1 MTSTYKF
8 LLSFT
13 FFCFFLSLGY
23 CQKTAPLVQDCFNA
37 PIIKAEGKY
46 RFEESPQGI
55 GEKLEF
61 SGNSSNSLQYFKKE
75 HNSAWF
81 QFDAV
86 TDGLLI
92 FKIIPKDTAA
102 DFDFL
107 LFKYTDENF
116 CSDIVKKRIKPLR
129 TNISRYNPKEKS
141 ATGLLTGADEERVH
155 SGPGN
160 SYSKGLDVEQGDRY
174 YLVLDNV
181 YGNKA
186 GFTLVF
192 AYYSIVELTGVIK
205 NDENNV
211 INEEVKVQWES
222 KTGEILAE
230 TIADKI
236 TGEFK
241 LDAPI
246 LKNSKHGDYTLT
258 VESNFNHFFFEK
270 MIKITS
276 EAFPDPINVILPVL
290 KKGKKIVLH
299 NINFHG
305 GSSIALHTSKTS
317 FKRILKLM
325 RANKSLTIRIDGHT
339 NGCEGGVDSSQKL
352 SQARAK
358 AVKKYLINQGIDSE
372 RISTKGFN
380 CSQLLYPITGTEEE
394 QSLNRRVEIL
404 VTGY

>member
-1 MTSTYKF
+1 MRSTNKY

-13 FFCFFLSLGY
+13 FSCFFLIIGY
-23 CQKTAPLVQDCFNA
+23 CQKTAPLVQDCFNT
-37 PIIKAEGKY
+37 PIISAEG
-46 RFEESPQGI
+46 RFTFKESPQGI
-55 GEKLEF
+55 GEQLEF
-61 SGNSSNSLQYFKKE
+61 SGNPSNSLQYFKKE

-86 TDGLLI
+86 TNGVLV
-92 FKIIPKDTAA
+92 FKIEPKDTAT

-116 CSDIVKKRIKPLR
+116 CSDMVKKKIKPLR
-129 TNISRYNPKEKS
+129 TNISRYNPEENS
-141 ATGLLTGADEERVH
+141 VTGLSPGADEERVH
-155 SGPGN
+155 SGPG
-160 SYSKGLDVEQGDRY
+160 SHLSKAIDVEQGDRY

-186 GFTLVF
+186 GFSLVF
-192 AYYSIVELTGVIK
+192 DYYKTVEVTGVIK
-205 NDENNV
+205 NDENTL
-211 INEEVKVQWES
+211 INEEVKVLWES
-222 KTGEILAE
+222 KTGELLAQ
-230 TIADKI
+230 TIADKT

-246 LKNSKHGDYTLT
+246 LKTSTPGDYTLS
-258 VESNFNHFFFEK
+258 VESNKHFFFEK

-276 EAFPDPINVILPVL
+276 ETFPDPINVILPEL
-290 KKGKKIVLH
+290 KKGKNMILN
-299 NINFHG
+299 NINFFG
-305 GSSIALHTSKTS
+305 GSPRALPTSIST
-317 FKRILKLM
+317 FNRILKLM
-325 RANKSLTIRIDGHT
+325 KRNKSLTVRIDGHT
-339 NGCEGGVDSSQKL
+339 NGCDGGVDSSQKL

-358 AVKKYLINQGIDSE
+358 AVKKYLIERGIDRE

>member
-1 MTSTYKF
+1 MISTYKY
-8 LLSFT
+8 LLSIT
-13 FFCFFLSLGY
+13 FSYFFLIIGY

-37 PIIKAEGKY
+37 SIITAEGKY
-46 RFEESPQGI
+46 TFEESPQGI

-86 TDGLLI
+86 TDGILV
-92 FKIIPKDTAA
+92 FKIIPKDTAS

-116 CSDIVKKRIKPLR
+116 CSDMVKKKIKPLR
-129 TNISRYNPKEKS
+129 TNISRYNPEENS
-141 ATGLLTGADEERVH
+141 VTGLSIGANEERVRSGAGSHH
-155 SGPGN
+155 SK
-160 SYSKGLDVEQGDRY
+160 SIDVEQGGRY

-186 GFTLVF
+186 GFSLAF
-192 AYYSIVELTGVIK
+192 NYYNTVEVTGVIK
-205 NDENNV
+205 NDENNL
-211 INEEVKVQWES
+211 INEEVNVLWES
-222 KTGEILAE
+222 KTGEILAQ
-230 TIADKI
+230 TIADKT
-236 TGEFK
+236 TGKFR
-241 LDAPI
+241 LDAPV
-246 LKNSKHGDYTLT
+246 LHSSNSGDYTLS
-258 VESNFNHFFFEK
+258 VESNNHFFFEK

-276 EAFPDPINVILPVL
+276 ETFPDPVNVILPAL
-290 KKGKKIVLH
+290 KKGKKIVLN

-305 GSSIALHTSKTS
+305 GSPIALSTSIAT

-325 RANKSLTIRIDGHT
+325 RLNKYLSIRIDGHT
-339 NGCEGGVDSSQKL
+339 NGCPGGIENSQVL
-352 SQARAK
+352 SLARART
-358 AVKKYLINQGIDSE
+358 VKSFLIKKGIDSE
-372 RISTKGFN
+372 RITVKGFN
-380 CSQLLYPITGTEEE
+380 CTQMLFPTTGTAQE

>member
-1 MTSTYKF
+1 MRSRYKF

-13 FFCFFLSLGY
+13 FFSFFLIIGY
-23 CQKTAPLVQDCFNA
+23 CQTTIPLVQDCFNA
-37 PIIKAEGKY
+37 PIIRAEGRHTFK
-46 RFEESPQGI
+46 ESPQGI

-61 SGNSSNSLQYFKKE
+61 SRNPSNSLQYFKKE

-116 CSDIVKKRIKPLR
+116 CSDIVKKRIKPFR
-129 TNISRYNPKEKS
+129 TNISRYKPEEKS
-141 ATGLLTGADEERVH
+141 ITGLSVGASEERVH
-155 SGPGN
+155 SGPG
-160 SYSKGLDVEQGDRY
+160 SHYSKSIDVEQGDRY

-186 GFTLVF
+186 GFTLGF
-192 AYYSIVELTGVIK
+192 AYYNTVEVAGVVQ
-205 NDENNV
+205 NDENNL
-211 INEEVKVQWES
+211 INDEVKVLWES
-222 KTGEILAE
+222 KTGEILAQ
-230 TIADKI
+230 TIADKN

-241 LDAPI
+241 LDAPV
-246 LKNSKHGDYTLT
+246 LKSSNSRDYTLSA
-258 VESNFNHFFFEK
+258 ESNNHFFFEK

-276 EAFPDPINVILPVL
+276 ETFPDPINVILPML

-305 GSSIALHTSKTS
+305 GSSMALHTSKTS
-317 FKRILKLM
+317 FKRIHKLM

-358 AVKKYLINQGIDSE
+358 AVKKYLINRGIDSE